1 MTQATIGL
9 QEMEME
15 GRDEFETNPMATKL
29 RRNQS
34 KQRASKP

>member
-1 MTQATIGL
+1 M
-9 QEMEME
+9 EKSVEME
-15 GRDEFETNPMATKL
+15 GRDDFETNPMATKR